1 MKSNIIAEQRLYNI
15 RIIKNYIDYLQNNYP
30 EIDIVKILDYAGI
43 SQLQLNDSGFWYTQE
58 QANRFND
65 IIVKLTGNKDISR
78 ETGRHLTNSQSVVAQ
93 YILSF
98 TSPENVTRQIA
109 KAYNKLSKAAITE
122 VKYLSENKYEF
133 ITKPAHEVKE
143 REYQCKNRI
152 GSIEGVLKLVLDQY
166 PKIEHPECYHKGSGQ
181 CRYIV
186 SWGKPSNIFKWSRI
200 RSQSIFI
207 GLLLSFVSYFF
218 LPQYYFLG
226 ALFVSLAAAVT
237 INNKVQTLEKEKL
250 TKKIEDAG
258 STAEDLL
265 TELNIRY
272 NVTKLVQEV
281 GEITSVI
288 QSEKEIVSAVSESMQ
303 KHLDYERGAILL
315 SGENNKSL
323 HYAGGYGFTD
333 DEIALMIIV
342 RFSWTSSSEDYILQK
357 VFENQEPSLIVDMDK
372 VISSLKPQNAELV
385 KNLKVKSLVCV
396 PILYEGESLGVLAV
410 DSLKEKREF
419 NEGDINLLMAV
430 ASQTALSIANARAFQ
445 KLQESEK
452 THRTLVET
460 IRDIV
465 YTVDLEGRFSYVSPM
480 VEVVTGYTDKELIGI
495 SFLEIVSPAYRDVV
509 IQKFAEGLETGKT
522 TTYEIEVST
531 KDEKAVPVEF
541 NVSPLTDSSGKTIGR
556 IGVARDITRR
566 KQEEAERKDMEVK
579 ALTQDKLASLGEIAT
594 GIAHEINQPLSYIN
608 IILQSTLKDIS
619 ESRLDTREL
628 AEDFQESLRQTG
640 KITNIISHLRTFGR
654 SDATSFA
661 PVSLLAIL
669 DDTMILMKEPLRIR
683 NIAMDMKLCDN
694 FPMLLGNHVK
704 LEQVFLNLIQNSMD
718 SIDEHGKGEIKLTAR
733 TENGKAVINF
743 SDTGEG
749 ISNEHQDKLFE
760 PFFTT
765 KGMGKGTGIGLS
777 IVYGII
783 KEHQGT
789 IVCDPNRKN
798 GAAFTITLPIYK
810 DKNGSFITE
819 SLNT

>member
-30 EIDIVKILDYAGI
+30 EMDIVKILDYAGI

-288 QSEKEIVSAVSESMQ
+288 QSEKEIVSAVSES
-303 KHLDYERGAILL
+303 
-315 SGENNKSL
+315 
-323 HYAGGYGFTD
+323 
-333 DEIALMIIV
+333 IIV

-566 KQEEAERKDMEVK
+566 KQEEAERQDMEVK

-669 DDTMILMKEPLRIR
+669 DDTMILMKERLRIR